1 MLSTTNMS
9 RYILFY
15 TLLTTTALGFSQNA
29 TFISPFRDS
38 TIFIYNV
45 TDSTGNTIGEVEYRL
60 HKLSNSTKGTI
71 TQLSRDSNNTLT
83 DSTNFTIEK
92 DSTGF
97 NISSDFFLS
106 PMQRVGLTEL
116 NQEKNKKTIF
126 YPSKFELDT
135 LDDLQ
140 LYYSFEFDSVQL
152 GTSHIELK
160 ERYIEKGEFVQT
172 ALGRK
177 YCYKVCTLKREEL
190 LFKIIETKIVD
201 WYSNEG
207 LVKREF
213 YVNGLLDKEFLLK
226 KVID

>member
-1 MLSTTNMS
+1 MLSTTIMS
-9 RYILFY
+9 RYIFFY
-15 TLLTTTALGFSQNA
+15 TLLATTVMGVSQNA

-38 TIFIYNV
+38 TVFIYNV
-45 TDSTGNTIGEVEYRL
+45 TDSTNKTIGEVEYRL
-60 HKLSNSTKGTI
+60 HKLKKSTKGTI
-71 TQLSRDSNNTLT
+71 TQLSRDTNNVLT

-106 PMQRVGLTEL
+106 PLQRIGLSEL
-116 NQEKNKKTIF
+116 SKEKNKKTLF

-135 LDDLQ
+135 LDDIHLH
-140 LYYSFEFDSVQL
+140 YTFEFDSIQL
-152 GTSHIELK
+152 GTSHISLK

-190 LFKIIETKIVD
+190 LFKITETKIVD